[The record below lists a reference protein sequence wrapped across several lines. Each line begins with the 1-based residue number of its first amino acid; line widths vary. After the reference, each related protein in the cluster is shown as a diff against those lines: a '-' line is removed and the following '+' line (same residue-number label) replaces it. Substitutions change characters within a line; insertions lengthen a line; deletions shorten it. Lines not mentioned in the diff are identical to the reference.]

1 VCRSAHAVAWRREE
15 RLLGESA
22 SNAWVAIDAATSPTL
37 RAQELRF
44 AWELFLGEDDDGD
57 PNVREPIADSWRR
70 SLDAGVDPTGRHLA
84 PVVADELEVTERYA
98 EHPLHRHAALVH
110 ACLSEMAD
118 EAGYLIVISD
128 ATGMLLSIEGSGR
141 VRRRA
146 AEMMNFVE
154 GVLWSE
160 PGAGTNAIGTAIAAD
175 HAVQVF
181 GPEHFN
187 EPVQRWTCSAAP
199 IHDPDT
205 GALLG
210 VIDLTGDFSTV
221 HPHSLAVA
229 TATAQAVETAVRL
242 ELQEIDAR
250 LRLRYGDR
258 VAASPASRA
267 LVAPSGRPITA
278 LPSAW
283 GAHGRLNVP
292 AGGGELILPSGAQA
306 IAEPVNSAREA
317 FVVHAVE
324 QTRSPRARPLLKVG
338 LLGRDRARLQLSG
351 NQTEVRPRLGEI
363 LALLCAHPNGYTA
376 EALCADLHG
385 DGGSPGSV
393 RVEVSRLRKLLGP
406 WIDTERYRLTCD
418 VDTDVRRVEGLL
430 ATGRVRDAAE
440 RYPGPL
446 LPGSEA
452 PGVVRERDR
461 LERWLRQAVMTSDD
475 PEALWAWVQTPA
487 GDDDLPA
494 WKRLLGALT
503 FHDPRR
509 ARCAA
514 RVGELR
520 RESATGM

>member
-1 VCRSAHAVAWRREE
+1 V
-15 RLLGESA
+15 GQNG
-22 SNAWVAIDAATSPTL
+22 SNTWLAIDASAAPTL

-44 AWELFLGEDDDGD
+44 AWERFLGEDDGGE
-57 PNVREPIADSWRR
+57 PLVRGPIADSWRR
-70 SLDAGVDPTGRHLA
+70 SLAAGVDPTGHRLA
-84 PVVADELEVTERYA
+84 PVMADEEEVHELYE
-98 EHPLHRHAALVH
+98 EHPLGRHSALIH
-110 ACLSEMAD
+110 ACLSEMA
-118 EAGYLIVISD
+118 EQAGYLIVISD
-128 ATGMLLSIEGSGR
+128 ANGVLMSIEGSGA

-146 AEMMNFVE
+146 AEMMNFAE

-221 HPHSLAVA
+221 HPHSLGVA
-229 TATAQAVETAVRL
+229 TATAQAVEATLRL

-250 LRLRYGDR
+250 LRARYADR
-258 VAASPASRA
+258 VAPGRA
-267 LVAPSGRPITA
+267 LVAPSGRAITQ
-278 LPSAW
+278 LPASWRAV
-283 GAHGRLNVP
+283 GRLAVP
-292 AGGGELILPSGAQA
+292 PGGGELILPSGGHAV
-306 IAEPVNSAREA
+306 AEPVSSALEA

-324 QTRSPRARPLLKVG
+324 RKRSATARPLLKLC
-338 LLGRDRARLQLSG
+338 LLGRDRPLLQLDG
-351 NQTEVRPRLGEI
+351 RRIELRPRLAEI
-363 LALLCAHPNGYTA
+363 LALLCASPHGYSA
-376 EALCADLHG
+376 DSLCADLHG

-406 WIDTERYRLTCD
+406 WIDTDRYRLTCD
-418 VDTDVRRVEGLL
+418 IDTDVRRVEGLL
-430 ATGRVRDAAE
+430 AAGNARDAAE

-446 LPGSEA
+446 LPSSEA
-452 PGVVRERDR
+452 PGVVRERER
-461 LERWLRQAVMTSDD
+461 LETWLRQAVMTSED
-475 PEALWAWVQTPA
+475 PEALWAWVQTPT
-487 GDDDLPA
+487 GDEDLPA
-494 WKRLLGALT
+494 WKRLLTGLA

-520 RESATGM
+520 RAAATVM